1 MTFRHTP
8 SRERLITSQ
17 ELALASGFLHVPIFN
32 PDHPEFTNQNNVSS
46 VISNDDNSVRQRKN
60 LLLLSSQGGL
70 LSRGEATT
78 KNNSFFNPSTDTHNL
93 NKLLD

>member
-1 MTFRHTP
+1 M
-8 SRERLITSQ
+8 
-17 ELALASGFLHVPIFN
+17 PIFN
-32 PDHPEFTNQNNVSS
+32 PDNPDLTNQNNVSS
-46 VISNDDNSVRQRKN
+46 VISNDENSVKMRKN

-70 LSRGEATT
+70 LSRGEATG